1 MTSDSQPIAGIEPDA
16 VSGWLAD
23 NVSGFEGPAE
33 FKLIAG
39 GRSNLTY
46 LVTDQ
51 SGKRLALRRP
61 PTGSVLESAHDMGRE
76 WKFVSALQGTG
87 VPVAT
92 ARAFCDDHSITGAD
106 FYVMDFVDGLVLAT
120 TDDADQIDEAA
131 RFHASEQTADVLAAL
146 HSIDVTDL
154 DVPGSRKTTGYIQRQ
169 VERWTQ
175 QVQAVMPP
183 ETDQVVR
190 LAQKLVDDVPPQVTG
205 IAHGDYRLGN
215 MALNKSGDIQAV
227 FDWELATVGDSM
239 ADLGWLLSSWAEP
252 GESAFSATTNTPT
265 QAAGFMTREQVAER
279 YAQQSGNDISRL
291 DFYVAFQRWRGACIQ
306 IGVRHRYQVGA
317 MADDGYDHTVL
328 DATIA
333 GSLDAAEKALRG

>member
-1 MTSDSQPIAGIEPDA
+1 MTSVSQPIAGIEPDA

-23 NVSGFEGPAE
+23 HVPGFTGPAE

-51 SGKRLALRRP
+51 SGLRLALRRP

-76 WKFVSALQGTG
+76 WKFVSALQGTD
-87 VPVAT
+87 VPVAKT
-92 ARAFCDDHSITGAD
+92 RAFCDDHSITGAD
-106 FYVMDFVDGLVLAT
+106 FYVMDFVDGIVLAT
-120 TDDADQIDEAA
+120 AGDAEQIDEAA
-131 RFHASEQTADVLAAL
+131 RYQASEQAADVLAAL
-146 HSIDVTDL
+146 HSIDVSDL
-154 DVPGSRKTTGYIQRQ
+154 DVPGSRKTTGYVDRQ

-215 MALNKSGDIQAV
+215 LSISGSGRIQAI

-252 GESAFSATTNTPT
+252 GEAAFSATTNTPT
-265 QAAGFMTREQVAER
+265 QASGFMTRGQVAQR
-279 YAQQSGNDISRL
+279 YAEQSGNDISRL
-291 DFYVAFQRWRGACIQ
+291 DFYIAFQRWRGACIQ

-333 GSLDAAEKALRG
+333 GSLDSAEKALRR

>member
-1 MTSDSQPIAGIEPDA
+1 MTSDSQQIAGIEPDA

-23 NVSGFEGPAE
+23 NIPGFAGPAE

-51 SGKRLALRRP
+51 SGQRLALRRP

-92 ARAFCDDHSITGAD
+92 PRAFCGDHSITGAD
-106 FYVMDFVDGLVLAT
+106 FYVMDFVEGVVLAT
-120 TDDADQIDEAA
+120 TEDAEQIDESA
-131 RFHASEQTADVLAAL
+131 RRHASEQAADVLAAL
-146 HSIDVTDL
+146 HSLDVSDL
-154 DVPGSRKTTGYIQRQ
+154 DVPGSRKTTGYIERQ
-169 VERWTQ
+169 VDRWTK

-190 LAQKLVDDVPPQVTG
+190 IAQKLIEDVPPQVTG

-215 MALNKSGDIQAV
+215 MALSQSGDIQAV

-252 GESAFSATTNTPT
+252 GEPAFSATTNTPT
-265 QAAGFMTREQVAER
+265 QAKGFMTREQVAQR
-279 YAQQSGNDISRL
+279 YAEKSGNDISRL
-291 DFYVAFQRWRGACIQ
+291 DFYVGFQRWRGACIQ
-306 IGVRHRYQVGA
+306 LGVRHRYQVGA
-317 MADDGYDHTVL
+317 MADDGYDHTSL

-333 GSLDAAEKALRG
+333 GSLDAAEKALGK

>member
-1 MTSDSQPIAGIEPDA
+1 MTSDSQPIAGIEPAA

-23 NVSGFEGPAE
+23 NVPGFTGPAE

-51 SGKRLALRRP
+51 SGLRLALRRP

-76 WKFVSALQGTG
+76 WKFVSALQGTD
-87 VPVAT
+87 VPVARP
-92 ARAFCDDHSITGAD
+92 RAFCNDHSITGAD
-106 FYVMDFVDGLVLAT
+106 FYVMDFVEGIVLAT
-120 TDDADQIDEAA
+120 TEDAAQIDEPA
-131 RFHASEQTADVLAAL
+131 RFHASEQAADVLAAL
-146 HSIDVTDL
+146 HSIDVTGL
-154 DVPGSRKTTGYIQRQ
+154 DVPGSRKTSGYIERQ
-169 VERWTQ
+169 VDRWTK

-190 LAQKLVDDVPPQVTG
+190 IAGKLVEDVPPQVTG
-205 IAHGDYRLGN
+205 IAHGDFRLGN
-215 MALNKSGDIQAV
+215 MSLNASGDILAV

-252 GESAFSATTNTPT
+252 GEASTSATTNTPT
-265 QAAGFMTREQVAER
+265 QASGFMTRDQVAQR
-279 YAQQSGNDISRL
+279 YAEKSGNDISRL
-291 DFYVAFQRWRGACIQ
+291 DFYVGFQRWRGACIQ
-306 IGVRHRYQVGA
+306 LGVRHRYQVGA
-317 MADDGYDHTVL
+317 MADDGYDFTSL

-333 GSLDAAEKALRG
+333 ASLDSAEKALGK